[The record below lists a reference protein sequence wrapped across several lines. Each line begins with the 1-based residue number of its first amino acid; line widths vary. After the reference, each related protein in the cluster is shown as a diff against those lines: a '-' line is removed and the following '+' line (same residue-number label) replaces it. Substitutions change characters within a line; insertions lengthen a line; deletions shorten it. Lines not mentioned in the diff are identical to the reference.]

1 MVAVMTERTTSTD
14 AHTSGETTEDTLF
27 DALDDTSRGGR
38 FGIEWPAWVSS
49 GEAWITLLLVSF
61 ATLFVI
67 WNLRIGLWFDDTT
80 PTGGDMG
87 AHVWSPE
94 YLRGVLLPNWRLT
107 GWSPDWYAG
116 FPAFTFYMV
125 VPSLLIVILNV
136 GLAGGPLVFV
146 PAAGLLAWA
155 AITVRERWAD
165 TTGKVL
171 SVYVTAVVLW
181 LLLLPVQY
189 GIAMK
194 LVVVAGMV
202 TLPAAAYLAG
212 RLGGLAFPGPGLL
225 AVFTLPFLFDH
236 SYNIYGGNLL
246 STMAGE
252 FAYSLGLTVAVVY
265 IGVAARGLE
274 TGRHKGVAAALLAL
288 TGLLH
293 LFAAFFAL
301 VATVALFIIRP
312 STRTLVWTTVMGVT
326 SALLAAFWVLPFYAN
341 RALLNDMGWGKERR
355 YVAALWDRGGNF
367 GDQTFL
373 VNSPPLQLL
382 IVLAVIGLV
391 LSGARRVRLGMALG
405 FVAVVFAGAF
415 LLLPE
420 GRLWNVRLLPFYYLS
435 INLLAGVAV
444 AEMGRLLAGLLRY
457 KRDTV
462 RAFVTAGPALVATL
476 AVWVHLGLP
485 LHSLPF
491 GSTDTSNGYSWTIW
505 STDHLHLG
513 PYWLAHN
520 FRGYEGT
527 AAAAEYEQFVST
539 MARVGEEY
547 GCGRSLWEYQSERLG
562 SYGTPMAPMLLPHW
576 TDGCIGSMEGLY
588 FEASATT
595 PYHFLMQSELST
607 SPSRAQRD
615 LPYSPLNV
623 AQGVGHLQDM
633 GVRYYLAFTDE
644 AIEQALD
651 DPRLTEIANSAPWAI
666 FLVDDADLVVGL
678 DRLPVVV
685 DGAQGGGEEWLVSSV
700 AAWEA
705 GDIPLVAESGPPEWP
720 QISTAELEA
729 SVPAG
734 LQGTETAD
742 SRIDKIFSL
751 SVGLRSA
758 LPSERADSVEISGIE
773 TDEFTISFNVD
784 EVGSPVLVRTSYFPN
799 WTASGADGPYRV
811 SPNLMVVVPTQT
823 EVELRYGRSGVEVL
837 AMALTVLGLV
847 GLAVVR
853 RVPDVRDFVA
863 WDLASSPSDR
873 LPPLEPWGADA
884 AAPEPEWDDLEAA
897 IGRSNRAVRRQAVRV
912 AGALAVMAAT
922 VLGHVF
928 VRPTTSEPLLAGMV
942 WLPGVVAALALVT
955 NLLPGLVG
963 LYRRRAANVVVA
975 SRHPG
980 ARAGLRPFTLMVA
993 RLVAGDSASH
1003 PDPRR
1008 FALVGVAATAVDF
1021 GFAVMLTLGGV
1032 SQLLANTVALTLA
1045 AAVALLLHGKV
1056 TLRGDAVDRWIRQ
1069 PAVFVTVA
1077 LVAGAI
1083 DMVIFLGTEGPVVVV
1098 KVLAIA
1104 GAALVRAVSHRLVLF
1119 RAVRRE
1125 QSVPSRRP
1133 PAPGE
1138 VRLSVVVPA
1147 FNEAQRIASTIET
1160 IRHDLADLHD
1170 AYGLEIV
1177 VVDDGSRDN
1186 TAEVAQIAGA
1196 DQVVVAP
1203 SNGGKGAAVRAGV
1216 LASRGRTVAFTDA
1229 DLAYAPHQLRGFL
1242 DAVEGGYDVAIGNR
1256 HHGDAETLVG
1266 TSRLRSFGSRVINM
1280 ATNLLLLGNYRDTQ
1294 CGCKAFRSDVARV
1307 VMANG
1312 TVDGFAFDI
1321 EVLHLVERYALSM
1334 TELPVDVVN
1343 SKTSTVSAFRDGLRV
1358 LYDIVRVRRAARH
1371 GRYPVLQDGA
1381 LPAPAEASMAGTL
1394 QLSLEIST
1402 PAAGPDPDPDT
1413 TPPDHEH

>member
-1 MVAVMTERTTSTD
+1 MVAVMTERTTPID
-14 AHTSGETTEDTLF
+14 AHTSGETTEETLF

-38 FGIEWPAWVSS
+38 FGIEWPAWVFS

-312 STRTLVWTTVMGVT
+312 STRTLVWTTVMGIT
-326 SALLAAFWVLPFYAN
+326 SALLAAFWVLPFFAN

-435 INLLAGVAV
+435 INLLAGIGV
-444 AEMGRLLAGLLRY
+444 AEMGRLLVGLVRNSG
-457 KRDTV
+457 DTA
-462 RAFVTAGPALVATL
+462 RAFVTAAPALVATL
-476 AVWVHLGLP
+476 AIWVHLGLP
-485 LHSLPF
+485 LHSLPY
-491 GSTDTSNGYSWTIW
+491 GSTDTSNGYSWTFW
-505 STDHLHLG
+505 STDDLHLG

-527 AAAAEYEQFVST
+527 AAAAEYEQLITT

-595 PYHFLMQSELST
+595 PYHFLMQSELSQ

-644 AIEQALD
+644 AIVQAQSDL
-651 DPRLTEIANSAPWAI
+651 RLTEIATSGPWVI
-666 FLVDDADLVVGL
+666 FLVNDADLVVGL

-685 DGAQGGGEEWLVSSV
+685 DGAQGGGEEWLVPTV

-705 GDIPLVAESGPPEWP
+705 GDVPLIAESGPPGWP
-720 QISTAELEA
+720 RISTDEIEA
-729 SVPAG
+729 SIPAFAETIETNGGRVAEIFTLSAG
-734 LQGTETAD
+734 LKD
-742 SRIDKIFSL
+742 
-751 SVGLRSA
+751 V
-758 LPSERADSVEISGIE
+758 LPSQTTESVEVSDIE
-773 TDEFTISFNVD
+773 TDEFTISFRVD
-784 EVGSPVLVRTSYFPN
+784 QIGSPVLVRTSYFPN
-799 WTASGADGPYRV
+799 WTVSGADGPYRV
-811 SPNLMVVVPTQT
+811 APNLMVVVPTQT
-823 EVELRYGRSGVEVL
+823 EIELNYGRSGVEL
-837 AMALTVLGLV
+837 FAMALTLLGLV

-853 RVPDVRDFVA
+853 RVPDVRDVVA
-863 WDLASSPSDR
+863 WDLSSSPTDR
-873 LPPLEPWGADA
+873 LPSVDTLGVETAASDSGESGVDA
-884 AAPEPEWDDLEAA
+884 AIELTDL
-897 IGRSNRAVRRQAVRV
+897 SVRQQTVRV
-912 AGALAVMAAT
+912 AVATALVAAT
-922 VLGHVF
+922 VLAHVN
-928 VRPTTSEPLLAGMV
+928 VRPTTVEPLLAIMI
-942 WLPGVVAALALVT
+942 WLPGVVGAFALVT
-955 NLLPGLVG
+955 TLIPGLVR
-963 LYRRRAANVVVA
+963 LHVYRATIVRAACRQ
-975 SRHPG
+975 SDGRSHF
-980 ARAGLRPFTLMVA
+980 RPAELIVA
-993 RLVAGDSASH
+993 RLFVGDSADR

-1008 FALVGVAATAVDF
+1008 FALVGLSATAIDF
-1021 GFAVMLTLGGV
+1021 GLAVALTSSGV
-1032 SQLLANTVALTLA
+1032 SRLVANTVALVLA
-1045 AAVALLLHGKV
+1045 AAVSLLLHGKV

-1069 PAVFVTVA
+1069 PPVFVTVA
-1077 LVAGAI
+1077 ILAGAI
-1083 DMVIFLGTEGPVVVV
+1083 DMAIFLGVGGPAGAA
-1098 KVLAIA
+1098 KFLAIIA
-1104 GAALVRAVSHRLVLF
+1104 AALVRSVFHRLVLF

-1125 QSVPSRRP
+1125 QSLPRARP
-1133 PAPGE
+1133 PAPGNL
-1138 VRLSVVVPA
+1138 RFSVVVPA
-1147 FNEAQRIASTIET
+1147 FNEEERIAET
-1160 IRHDLADLHD
+1160 IATIRDDLAELHD
-1170 AYGLEIV
+1170 AGDLEIV
-1177 VVDDGSRDN
+1177 VVDDGSFDS
-1186 TAEVAQIAGA
+1186 TANAARAAGA
-1196 DQVVVAP
+1196 DHVVVQS

-1216 LASRGRTVAFTDA
+1216 LASSGRTVAFTDA
-1229 DLAYAPHQLRGFL
+1229 DLAYAPHQLAAFL
-1242 DAVEGGYDVAIGNR
+1242 DAIESGYDVAIGNR

-1294 CGCKAFRSDVARV
+1294 CGCKAFRSDAARV
-1307 VMANG
+1307 VMATG

-1321 EVLHLVERYALSM
+1321 EVLHLVERYGLTM
-1334 TELPVDVVN
+1334 TELPVEVVN
-1343 SKTSTVSAFRDGLRV
+1343 SETSTVSAFRDGIGV
-1358 LYDIVRVRRAARH
+1358 LYDIVRVRWAARR
-1371 GRYPVLQDGA
+1371 GSYPVLGDDV
-1381 LPAPAEASMAGTL
+1381 LPVTDERS
-1394 QLSLEIST
+1394 IV
-1402 PAAGPDPDPDT
+1402 
-1413 TPPDHEH
+1413 